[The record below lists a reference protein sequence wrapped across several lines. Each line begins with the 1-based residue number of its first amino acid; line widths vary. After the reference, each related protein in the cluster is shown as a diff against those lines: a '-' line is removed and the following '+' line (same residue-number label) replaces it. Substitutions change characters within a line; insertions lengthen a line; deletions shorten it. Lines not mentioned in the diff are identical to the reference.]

1 MATSKH
7 FDFGKNWQAFSERAL
22 SEKRIKQANRELDC
36 LVEGIPLE
44 GKTFLDIGFGQGLSL
59 LLSTRKGAR
68 TFGND
73 INPLCAQVLYYN
85 RKKFPDVESK
95 DIPVVVGSVLEP
107 QTVEALENLTPENKF
122 DIVHSWGVLHH
133 TGEMWKAIEHAAML
147 VAPDGYFVLAIY
159 NRHWTAPAW
168 TRIKL
173 AYLRSPALIKKL
185 MVWSYMG
192 ASAIKMLATGENPFV
207 RQRGMD
213 IYYDAVDWVGG
224 YPYEY
229 ASREEIVAFMQKKG
243 FTLTKFNPTRG
254 FTGCNEFV
262 FHKQS

>member
-1 MATSKH
+1 MTTSKH
-7 FDFGKNWQAFSERAL
+7 FDFGKNWQLFSERAL
-22 SEKRIKQANRELDC
+22 SEERIRQANKAFDC
-36 LVEGIPLE
+36 LVESIPLKD
-44 GKTFLDIGFGQGLSL
+44 KTFLDIGFGQGLSL
-59 LLSTRKGAR
+59 LLSTRKGAC

-73 INPLCAQVLYYN
+73 INPLCAQVLGYN
-85 RKKFPDVESK
+85 RKKFPDIESK
-95 DIPVVVGSVLEP
+95 AIPVVVGSILER
-107 QTVEALENLTPENKF
+107 QTVEELENLTPEKKF

-133 TGEMWKAIEHAAML
+133 TGAMWKAIEHTARL

-159 NRHWTAPAW
+159 NRHWTSPIW
-168 TRIKL
+168 NCIKL
-173 AYLRSPALIKKL
+173 AYSLAPTIIRKL
-185 MVWSYMG
+185 MVWFYLG
-192 ASAIKMLATGENPFV
+192 ASAIKMLVTGENPFV

-229 ASREEIVAFMQKKG
+229 ASREEIVAFVQKKG
-243 FTLTKFNPTRG
+243 FALTKFIPTSG

>member
-1 MATSKH
+1 MNEH
-7 FDFGKNWQAFSERAL
+7 FDFGKNWQEFSEQAL
-22 SEKRIKQANRELDC
+22 SEKNIKQAAKEFGC
-36 LVEGIPLE
+36 LFEGILLE
-44 GKTFLDIGFGQGLSL
+44 DRTFLDIGFGQGLSL
-59 LLSTRKGAR
+59 LLATRKGAC

-73 INPLCAQVLYYN
+73 INPLCAQVLDYN
-85 RKKFPDVESK
+85 RRKFPDIESRE
-95 DIPVVVGSVLEP
+95 IPVVVGSFLKR
-107 QTVEALENLTPENKF
+107 QTIEALENLTPEKKF

-133 TGEMWKAIEHAAML
+133 TGEMWKAIEHAVML
-147 VAPDGYFVLAIY
+147 VAPDGHFVLAIY
-159 NRHWTAPAW
+159 NRHWTAPIW
-168 TRIKL
+168 KRIKL
-173 AYLRSPALIKKL
+173 AYIGSPAVLRNL
-185 MVWSYMG
+185 MVWLYLG
-192 ASAIKMLATGENPFV
+192 ASAIKMLAVGENPFV

-243 FTLTKFNPTRG
+243 FALTKFIPTRG